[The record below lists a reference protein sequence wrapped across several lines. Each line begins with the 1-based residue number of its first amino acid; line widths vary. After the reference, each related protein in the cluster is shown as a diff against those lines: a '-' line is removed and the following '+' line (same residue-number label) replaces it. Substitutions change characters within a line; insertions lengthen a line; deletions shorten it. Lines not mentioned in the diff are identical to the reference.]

1 MALVKFS
8 SCPGG
13 ASNPNCEDDDMNAV
27 LSWRCRAG
35 TYYNCKVQAE
45 HWFVVGARSTVV
57 AHGEAPGLPALP
69 EPCTALGRLRLAV
82 AL

>member
-1 MALVKFS
+1 MVSVKFS

-13 ASNPNCEDDDMNAV
+13 AGNPDCEDDDMNAV
-27 LSWRCRAG
+27 LSWRCSAG
-35 TYYNCKVQAE
+35 TYCNCKVQAE
-45 HWFVVGARSTVV
+45 PWLVVGEGSTVV

-69 EPCTALGRLRLAV
+69 EPCTVLGSLRIGV